1 MTGQADAIKQ
11 GAARALCELSPDNR
25 KPLKTEGHLSRD
37 PRAKEEENMV
47 LKRQEKLHNSL
58 NVKGNLIMPKSEIHP
73 KWYPDAKVICN
84 GEVVM
89 TTGSTQP
96 ELHVD
101 VWSGNHPFFTGTQKI
116 LDTEGRV
123 DRFMKK
129 YGMGSAN
136 SATTKEQKEKKR
148 F

>member
-1 MTGQADAIKQ
+1 
-11 GAARALCELSPDNR
+11 
-25 KPLKTEGHLSRD
+25 
-37 PRAKEEENMV
+37 
-47 LKRQEKLHNSL
+47 
-58 NVKGNLIMPKSEIHP
+58 
-73 KWYPDAKVICN
+73 
-84 GEVVM
+84 M

-96 ELHVD
+96 ELNVD

-136 SATTKEQKEKKR
+136 SATSKEQKEEKDSKK
-148 F
+148 

>member
-1 MTGQADAIKQ
+1 
-11 GAARALCELSPDNR
+11 
-25 KPLKTEGHLSRD
+25 
-37 PRAKEEENMV
+37 
-47 LKRQEKLHNSL
+47 
-58 NVKGNLIMPKSEIHP
+58 MPKSEIHP
-73 KWYPDAKVICN
+73 KWYPNAKVICN

-89 TTGSTQP
+89 TIGSTQP

-101 VWSGNHPFFTGTQKI
+101 VWSGNHPYFTGTQKI

-136 SATTKEQKEKKR
+136 SDSDSSKEQKEEKNSKK
-148 F
+148 

>member
-1 MTGQADAIKQ
+1 
-11 GAARALCELSPDNR
+11 
-25 KPLKTEGHLSRD
+25 
-37 PRAKEEENMV
+37 
-47 LKRQEKLHNSL
+47 
-58 NVKGNLIMPKSEIHP
+58 MPKSEIHP

-101 VWSGNHPFFTGTQKI
+101 VWSGNHPFLTGTQKI
-116 LDTEGRV
+116 QRID
-123 DRFMKK
+123 
-129 YGMGSAN
+129 GSFEE
-136 SATTKEQKEKKR
+136 SYPYESSYCVTSLVIFFLLYT

>member
-1 MTGQADAIKQ
+1 
-11 GAARALCELSPDNR
+11 
-25 KPLKTEGHLSRD
+25 
-37 PRAKEEENMV
+37 MV
-47 LKRQEKLHNSL
+47 LKKQEKLHNFL
-58 NVKGNLIMPKSEIHP
+58 NVKGILIMPKSEIHP

-123 DRFMKK
+123 DRFMKN
-129 YGMGSAN
+129 M
-136 SATTKEQKEKKR
+136 EWVQLIQLHQKSKKKKKILINR
-148 F
+148 IFKLSNI

>member
-1 MTGQADAIKQ
+1 
-11 GAARALCELSPDNR
+11 
-25 KPLKTEGHLSRD
+25 
-37 PRAKEEENMV
+37 
-47 LKRQEKLHNSL
+47 
-58 NVKGNLIMPKSEIHP
+58 MPKKDIHP

-96 ELHVD
+96 EIHVD

-123 DRFMKK
+123 DRFMRK
-129 YGMGSAN
+129 YGMSSTDEDSVKEANQSSKKTAEDSA
-136 SATTKEQKEKKR
+136 SKES
-148 F
+148 